1 MAGGEEEHASLKDG
15 ESVKGGVE
23 VGNPGTITEDPTLG
37 WTPDH
42 VDCEGESGLV
52 INDITGGISLD
63 CTGASEAVV
72 TYTFINVPV
81 VSNIPILSEWGIIA
95 AELMIISIF
104 FAVRKRRT
112 DAA

>member
-15 ESVKGGVE
+15 ESVKGSFE

-52 INDITGGISLD
+52 VNDIAGGISLD
-63 CTGASEAVV
+63 CSEASEAVV

-81 VSNIPILSEWGIIA
+81 ASNIPTLSEWGMIA
-95 AELMIISIF
+95 AELMIINLF
-104 FAVRKRRT
+104 FAARKCRT
-112 DAA
+112 YAA